1 MSAPRAT
8 AKEWDEVRKAF
19 AESIMIDTQLSSLAQ
34 NLDGPDWPMKGKDE
48 TPAKYVDLTF
58 GEVQEILVLKGQPTE
73 RFDQLISILR
83 ETLAFDNPFGE
94 MVEQTAESAARDNPL
109 LKSLAKLGIPGD
121 FPVKLTAL
129 NADTQEFCRLEKL
142 STLQEFAV
150 FAQGMSQ
157 SVIVGGDFRKLLN
170 ALSHVDEAALAE
182 VLPFR
187 RGAKGLHLVEALAQA
202 TRVADPYAH
211 AEQAKIWFSDQF
223 NLMARDAA
231 SPAALARHFVV
242 LGDAAL
248 EQKAAALLKPRARGA
263 KAGDDQKPG
272 FFGGLLRLFKK

>member
-1 MSAPRAT
+1 MSAPQAT

-58 GEVQEILVLKGQPTE
+58 AEVQEILVLKGQPTE

-109 LKSLAKLGIPGD
+109 LKNLAKLGIPGD

-157 SVIVGGDFRKLLN
+157 NVIVGGDFRKLLN

-187 RGAKGLHLVEALAQA
+187 RGGKGLHLVEALAQA
-202 TRVADPYAH
+202 TRAADPYAH
-211 AEQAKIWFSDQF
+211 ADQAKIWFSDEF
-223 NLMARDAA
+223 NLLARDAS
-231 SPAALARHFVV
+231 SPAALGRHFVV
-242 LGDAAL
+242 LGDPAL

-263 KAGDDQKPG
+263 KADGGGKPG

>member
-1 MSAPRAT
+1 MSAPQAT

-58 GEVQEILVLKGQPTE
+58 AEVQEILVLKGQPTE

-109 LKSLAKLGIPGD
+109 LKNLAKLGIPGD

-157 SVIVGGDFRKLLN
+157 NVIVGGDFRKLLN

-187 RGAKGLHLVEALAQA
+187 RGSKGLHLVEALAQA
-202 TRVADPYAH
+202 TRAADPYAH
-211 AEQAKIWFSDQF
+211 ADQAKIWFSDEF
-223 NLMARDAA
+223 NQLARDASA
-231 SPAALARHFVV
+231 PAALARHFVV

-263 KAGDDQKPG
+263 KGGDGDKPG

>member
-1 MSAPRAT
+1 MSAPQAT
-8 AKEWDEVRKAF
+8 AKDWDQVRKAF

-58 GEVQEILVLKGQPTE
+58 AEVQEMLVLKGQPTE
-73 RFDQLISILR
+73 RFDQLVLILR

-94 MVEQTAESAARDNPL
+94 MVEQTAESSARDNPL
-109 LKSLAKLGIPGD
+109 IKNLAKLEIPGD

-129 NADTQEFCRLEKL
+129 NADTLDFCRLEKL
-142 STLQEFAV
+142 TTLQEFAV

-157 SVIVGGDFRKLLN
+157 NVIVGGDFRKLLN

-187 RGAKGLHLVEALAQA
+187 RGSKGLHLVEALAQA
-202 TRVADPYAH
+202 TRAPDPYAH
-211 AEQAKIWFSDQF
+211 AEAAKIWFSDQF
-223 NLMARDAA
+223 NALARDAA
-231 SPAALARHFVV
+231 SPAALSRHFVV
-242 LGDAAL
+242 LGDPVL
-248 EQKAAALLKPRARGA
+248 EQKAAALLKPRVRGA
-263 KAGDDQKPG
+263 AAASGSKGG
-272 FFGGLLRLFKK
+272 FFGAIARLFKK